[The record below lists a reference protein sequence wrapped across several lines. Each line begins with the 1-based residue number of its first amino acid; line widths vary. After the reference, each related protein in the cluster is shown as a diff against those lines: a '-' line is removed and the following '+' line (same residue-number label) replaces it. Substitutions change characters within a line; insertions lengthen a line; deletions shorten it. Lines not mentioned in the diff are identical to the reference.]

1 MSKFWT
7 ALRERMEERTL
18 ENGLRVCYLPK
29 EGFSKTFAILATN
42 FGSVDASFTIDGERH
57 DTPAGVAHFLEHK
70 MFEDEDGNALQKF
83 ARTGASPN
91 AFTSHTMT
99 AYHFSCTDRFEE
111 NLEILLKFVF
121 TPYFTEE
128 NVAKERGI
136 IGQEIGMMDDTPSW
150 RLFCGLLEGLYRN
163 HPVRVP
169 IAGSVESIAQI
180 TPEVL
185 YTCHRAFYSPKNMAL
200 IVCGTADFD
209 EICRMAAQFSPAE
222 APEIGERHYGDR
234 REAVNE
240 LTVERRMAVSRPQ
253 FLLGFK
259 DTPLAAGESRLRRA
273 LLGELAVRILCGDTA
288 PLYAELYGKRLIGR
302 DFDTDYMLFPE
313 GAAAILGGESRD
325 PEAAR
330 EAIERETARL
340 AREGVEQALFD
351 RMKKALYGLWLRVLD
366 VPEAH
371 ARQQAAAIFAGE
383 DYADF
388 AALCDTI
395 SPQDVQAVYA
405 RWAQRDRSSMSVI
418 RPQ

>member
-1 MSKFWT
+1 MSKVWT

-340 AREGVEQALFD
+340 AREGMEQALFD

-366 VPEAH
+366 VPEAY
-371 ARQQAAAIFAGE
+371 ARQQAAAMFAGE

>member
-1 MSKFWT
+1 MSKVWT

-99 AYHFSCTDRFEE
+99 AYHFSCTDRLEE

-240 LTVERRMAVSRPQ
+240 LTVERQMAVSRPQ

-366 VPEAH
+366 VPEAY
-371 ARQQAAAIFAGE
+371 ARQQAAAMFAGE

-388 AALCDTI
+388 AAMCDTI

>member
-1 MSKFWT
+1 MSKVWT

-121 TPYFTEE
+121 TPYFTKE

-150 RLFCGLLEGLYRN
+150 RLFCGLLEGLYRS

-240 LTVERRMAVSRPQ
+240 LMVERRMAVSRPQ

-330 EAIERETARL
+330 EAIEREIARL

-366 VPEAH
+366 VPEAY
-371 ARQQAAAIFAGE
+371 ARQQAAAMFAGE

-388 AALCDTI
+388 AAMCDTI